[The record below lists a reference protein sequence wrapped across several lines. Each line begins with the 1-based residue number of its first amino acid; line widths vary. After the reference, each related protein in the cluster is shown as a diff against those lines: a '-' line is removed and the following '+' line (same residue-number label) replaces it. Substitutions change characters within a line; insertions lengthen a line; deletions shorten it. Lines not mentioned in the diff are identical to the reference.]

1 MVKRFFKTFILCIL
15 TLAFVLVAGVC
26 SAGCAVETRHPQ
38 VKITVTF
45 NGEDYVMK
53 FKLYRNMYPQTVK
66 HFIELASA
74 GFYDNTIIHDYVD
87 SDSWI
92 GGGYSYNGTD
102 DEGNALSESYEEA
115 FENDRMA
122 DYLDNND
129 KEEEYNELYTSGKLT
144 ASVYSNLDNIK
155 YKSKYDAEK
164 NPDALGTVMGEFS
177 NNIGQE
183 IENGALSASYGTLKM
198 FYYPLETM
206 QHVFVT
212 PNKKQN
218 IEALY
223 RYNSATSLFMIQTS
237 STSTYSAAYY
247 ATFGK
252 IKDSDVL
259 DDLLDAIDDYI
270 DDQNYSDEDD
280 FYTDAEVEVNNVKGF
295 DTEDVDYGIQTE
307 FTLTREP
314 IIIKQVK
321 VTKY

>member
-1 MVKRFFKTFILCIL
+1 MVKRIVKTFILGLLALLFIL
-15 TLAFVLVAGVC
+15 AASMFA
-26 SAGCAVETRHPQ
+26 AGCTIETKHPE

-45 NGEDYVMK
+45 NDEDYVMK
-53 FKLYRNMYPQTVK
+53 FKLYRNMYPQTVR
-66 HFIELASA
+66 HFIELASS

-92 GGGYSYNGTD
+92 GGGYSYNAV
-102 DEGNALSESYEEA
+102 DEDGNAIGESYEEA
-115 FENDRMA
+115 VTNDRLA
-122 DYLDNND
+122 DYLTNND
-129 KEEEYNELYTSGKLT
+129 KEAEYTEMYENGSFT
-144 ASVYSNLDNIK
+144 ASVYSNSDNVK
-155 YKSKYDAEK
+155 YNSKSDSE
-164 NPDALGTVMGEFS
+164 DALRTVMGEFS

-198 FYYPLETM
+198 FYYSFDTM

-212 PNKKQN
+212 PNKKQT

-223 RYNSATSLFMIQTS
+223 KNNSATSLFMIQTS
-237 STSTYSAAYY
+237 STSTYSASNY

-252 IKDSDVL
+252 IKDSDDL

-270 DDQNYSDEDD
+270 DDTYTDSDD
-280 FYTDAEVEVNNVKGF
+280 FYMDAENVEVNLYDDFDNYEGDNGF
-295 DTEDVDYGIQTE
+295 LTS
-307 FTLTREP
+307 FTLTCKP

>member
-1 MVKRFFKTFILCIL
+1 MVKRILKPVILCVLAVLFAL
-15 TLAFVLVAGVC
+15 TCCMFV
-26 SAGCAVETRHPQ
+26 SGCTIETKHPE

-53 FKLYRNMYPQTVK
+53 YKLYRNMYPQTVR
-66 HFIELASA
+66 HFIELASS

-92 GGGYSYNGTD
+92 GGGYSYNATD
-102 DEGNALSESYEEA
+102 EEGNLISESYEDA
-115 FENDRMA
+115 IANDRIA
-122 DYLDNND
+122 DYLELND
-129 KEEEYNELYTSGKLT
+129 KEAEYNALYESGALT
-144 ASVYSNLDNIK
+144 ASVYSAKDDIK
-155 YKSKYDAEK
+155 YNSKGAE
-164 NPDALGTVMGEFS
+164 DALRSVMGEFS

-212 PNKKQN
+212 PNKKQV

-223 RYNSATSLFMIQTS
+223 KYNSATSLFMIQTS
-237 STSTYSAAYY
+237 STSTYSASNY

-252 IKDSDVL
+252 IKDSDDL
-259 DDLLDAIDDYI
+259 DDLLDAVSDYI
-270 DDQNYSDEDD
+270 DDQEYADGVEFYVESD
-280 FYTDAEVEVNNVKGF
+280 TVEVNSLESYSKEE
-295 DTEDVDYGIQTE
+295 TDVGIQTT
-307 FTLTREP
+307 FNVTREP
-314 IIIKQVK
+314 IIIKSIK